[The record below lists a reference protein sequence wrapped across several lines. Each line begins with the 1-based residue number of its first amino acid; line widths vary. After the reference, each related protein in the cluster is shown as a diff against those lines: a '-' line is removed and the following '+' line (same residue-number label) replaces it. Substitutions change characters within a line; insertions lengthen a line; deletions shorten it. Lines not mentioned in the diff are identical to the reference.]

1 MSRSPSLPSVP
12 LAALPSLHGVRP
24 RDVPPLPR
32 YYEEL
37 RLPTVLPALLRFLR
51 SAVPARCLE
60 TDRISQV
67 PGEPQCERAPV
78 YDPGGT
84 SAPGIAALR
93 CGLPCGKRRR
103 LPRRVPFR
111 GSITRPTHSLCT
123 LRSRGRPPNHATLGS
138 GRLPAFAGQE
148 CYLLGSI
155 ERFQLHLILLS
166 QALPG
171 ALSAGTS
178 ANATALQRRTQR
190 LHALIGP
197 KIPGRLRNRICREG
211 TPRTLVGV
219 TQPRSSLLG

>member
-1 MSRSPSLPSVP
+1 MFSKLGVSFIFPSIGSVCGSPFPPRGPLERRSPASSVLRRAPTSDRPSR
-12 LAALPSLHGVRP
+12 LASFPSLGGTSSVSG
-24 RDVPPLPR
+24 DG
-32 YYEEL
+32 
-37 RLPTVLPALLRFLR
+37 
-51 SAVPARCLE
+51 
-60 TDRISQV
+60 RISQV

-103 LPRRVPFR
+103 LPRQSSLSRLNNAARSLPVYASQP
-111 GSITRPTHSLCT
+111 GS
-123 LRSRGRPPNHATLGS
+123 PPNHATLGS

-171 ALSAGTS
+171 ALSAGTTRDKPCTNPLGS
-178 ANATALQRRTQR
+178 KA
-190 LHALIGP
+190 
-197 KIPGRLRNRICREG
+197 
-211 TPRTLVGV
+211 
-219 TQPRSSLLG
+219 RSKAR